1 MQGFEHAGLHKTP
14 QSSPSFLSF
23 SSLSYY
29 FPFFFIFSQLSSVL
43 LLLSPIIFLLD
54 PSYAL
59 LSSLRSFSFSSFVSL
74 SLVLSNPSDDSLLSG
89 CLKGISAPP
98 SDCDDSFPSL
108 CLLHILYF
116 LFHWLMG

>member
-29 FPFFFIFSQLSSVL
+29 FPFFNSFSTFFGSSPIFAYSFPFRSLFCTSVL
-43 LLLSPIIFLLD
+43 PHFLCL
-54 PSYAL
+54 
-59 LSSLRSFSFSSFVSL
+59 FFFVSF
-74 SLVLSNPSDDSLLSG
+74 SLVLSNPSNDSLMSG

-98 SDCDDSFPSL
+98 SDCDNSSPSL